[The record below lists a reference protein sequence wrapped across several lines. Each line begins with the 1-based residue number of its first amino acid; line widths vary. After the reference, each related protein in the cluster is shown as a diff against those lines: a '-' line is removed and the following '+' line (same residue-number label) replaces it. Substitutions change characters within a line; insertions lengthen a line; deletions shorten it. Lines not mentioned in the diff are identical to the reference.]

1 MSKMEN
7 TTSTKKDLKKHYLNK
22 LYATKGKN
30 THDYHKRKMRE
41 NLHEEFDVVW
51 VKYNN
56 GLASY
61 REWENSLNKWLRM
74 EQI

>member
-1 MSKMEN
+1 
-7 TTSTKKDLKKHYLNK
+7 
-22 LYATKGKN
+22 
-30 THDYHKRKMRE
+30 MRE